1 MNAQLDQ
8 VLKQQQKQQQNGDGS
23 ANLHNA
29 EQEEEIIQLVGFIA
43 GEEEYAV
50 PILSIQEIIKPIEYT
65 RIPSTPNYVLG
76 AFNLRG
82 NVIPLIDLR
91 MKFNLPKKD
100 EDDATRY
107 IVMKDGDNIAGFV
120 IDKLTEA
127 IRLKKSSID
136 PAPETLH
143 KDQGMIYG
151 IGKRDKTILTIL
163 KVSALLK
170 RDF

>member
-1 MNAQLDQ
+1 MNTQLDQ
-8 VLKQQQKQQQNGDGS
+8 VLKQQQEQKQHHLIEGNEP
-23 ANLHNA
+23 NK
-29 EQEEEIIQLVGFIA
+29 EEEIIQLVGFIV
-43 GEEEYAV
+43 GEEEYAI
-50 PILSIQEIIKPIEYT
+50 PILSIQEIIKPIDYT
-65 RIPSTPNYVLG
+65 RIPSTPDYVLG

-91 MKFNLPKKD
+91 MKFGLPKK
-100 EDDATRY
+100 ENDDTTRY

-127 IRLKKSSID
+127 IRLPKSSID
-136 PAPETLH
+136 PTPETLH

-151 IGKRDKTILTIL
+151 IGKKEKTILTIL

>member
-1 MNAQLDQ
+1 MQAQLSQ
-8 VLKQQQKQQQNGDGS
+8 VLKQQQEQKHNLIDNTQNSKD
-23 ANLHNA
+23 
-29 EQEEEIIQLVGFIA
+29 EEEIQLVGFIV
-43 GEEEYAV
+43 GEEEYAI
-50 PILSIQEIIKPIEYT
+50 PILDIQEIIKPIEYT
-65 RIPSTPNYVLG
+65 RIPSTPGYVLG

-91 MKFNLPKKD
+91 LKFNIPKK
-100 EDDATRY
+100 EADDATRY
-107 IVMKDGDNIAGFV
+107 IVMKDGESIAGFV

-127 IRLKKSSID
+127 VRLKKSAID
-136 PAPETLH
+136 PTPETLH

-151 IGKRDKTILTIL
+151 IGKKEKTIITIL

>member
-1 MNAQLDQ
+1 MSAQLNSI
-8 VLKQQQKQQQNGDGS
+8 LQKQQEQKHNLLDNTE
-23 ANLHNA
+23 ANKD
-29 EQEEEIIQLVGFIA
+29 EEVIQLVGFII
-43 GEEEYAV
+43 GEEEYAI
-50 PILSIQEIIKPIEYT
+50 PILDIQEIIKPIEYT

-91 MKFNLPKKD
+91 LKFNLPKKETD
-100 EDDATRY
+100 ESTRY
-107 IVMKDGDNIAGFV
+107 IVMKDGNNIAGFV

-127 IRLKKSSID
+127 IRLKKSAID
-136 PAPETLH
+136 PTPETLH

-151 IGKRDKTILTIL
+151 IGKKEKTIITIL

>member
-8 VLKQQQKQQQNGDGS
+8 VLKKQQDNNK
-23 ANLHNA
+23 NLIDKGTP
-29 EQEEEIIQLVGFIA
+29 EVEEEVIQLVGFIV
-43 GEEEYAV
+43 GDEEFAI
-50 PILSIQEIIKPIEYT
+50 PILNIQEIIKPIEYT
-65 RIPSTPNYVLG
+65 RVPSTPSYVLG

-91 MKFNLPKKD
+91 KKFKLPSKEED
-100 EDDATRY
+100 ETTRY
-107 IVMKDGDNIAGFV
+107 IVMIDGENIAGFV

-127 IRLKKSSID
+127 IRIKKNAID

-143 KDQGMIYG
+143 KDNGMIYG
-151 IGKRDKTILTIL
+151 IGKRENNILTIL
-163 KVSALLK
+163 KVKSLLK

>member
-8 VLKQQQKQQQNGDGS
+8 VLKKQQEN
-23 ANLHNA
+23 AKNLIDKGA
-29 EQEEEIIQLVGFIA
+29 DKTEEDIVQLVGFIV
-43 GEEEYAV
+43 GDEEFAI
-50 PILSIQEIIKPIEYT
+50 PILNIQEIIKPIEYT
-65 RIPSTPNYVLG
+65 RVPSTPAYVLG

-91 MKFNLPKKD
+91 RKFNLPSK
-100 EDDATRY
+100 EADDTTRY
-107 IVMKDGDNIAGFV
+107 IVMIDDNNIAGFV

-127 IRLKKSSID
+127 IRIKKSAID

-143 KDQGMIYG
+143 QDSGMIYG
-151 IGKRDKTILTIL
+151 IGKRDKNILTIL
-163 KVSALLK
+163 KVENLLK

>member
-1 MNAQLDQ
+1 MDAQLSN
-8 VLKQQQKQQQNGDGS
+8 VLQQQQKQKHNLLDNTQNQKG
-23 ANLHNA
+23 
-29 EQEEEIIQLVGFIA
+29 EEEIQLVGFIV
-43 GEEEYAV
+43 GDEEYAI
-50 PILSIQEIIKPIEYT
+50 PILDIQEIIKPIEYT
-65 RIPSTPNYVLG
+65 RIPSTPEYVLG

-91 MKFNLPKKD
+91 MKFSLPRKEAD
-100 EDDATRY
+100 ETTRY
-107 IVMKDGDNIAGFV
+107 IVMRDGDNIAGFV

-136 PAPETLH
+136 PTPETLH

-151 IGKRDKTILTIL
+151 IGKREKTIITIL
-163 KVSALLK
+163 KVASLLQ